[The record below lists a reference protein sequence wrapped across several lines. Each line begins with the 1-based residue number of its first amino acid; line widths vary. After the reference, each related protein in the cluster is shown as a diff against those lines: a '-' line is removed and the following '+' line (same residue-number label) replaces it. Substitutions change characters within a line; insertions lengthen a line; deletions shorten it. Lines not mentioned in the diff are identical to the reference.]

1 MKEREPR
8 ILFTGMDEHGH
19 FTGKEATSPGEGVK
33 QQVELFYNGE
43 ISPEFTIA
51 QHKEGF
57 FVATWQTPM
66 GLEEIALESEIYF
79 LRFANLP
86 ELKEESITLVLSGK
100 INTLEYSVK
109 RPVLPQQIRDLAF

>member
-1 MKEREPR
+1 MKEREQR
-8 ILFTGMDEHGH
+8 ILFSGVDDYGH
-19 FTGKEATSPGEGVK
+19 FIGKEVKPSDEGVK
-33 QQVELFYNGE
+33 QQVELFYNNNQT
-43 ISPEFTIA
+43 PEFTIA

-66 GLEEIALESEIYF
+66 GLEEIILESEIYF
-79 LRFANLP
+79 LRFVNLP

-109 RPVLPQQIRDLAF
+109 RPVL